1 MNDFFE
7 IIRFVGN
14 ASLKVLPFFLLS
26 MFLSVLI
33 NMLDLTDAIRKAFAE
48 REGLAVIL
56 ATAVGAF
63 SPFCSCTVIPIIAGL
78 LISGVPLAPVMSF
91 WIASPTMDPEIFTL
105 TVGILGWPLAL
116 SRLGASL
123 ALSLGAGYLT
133 LLLCRRGYFSQILPA
148 EVEHSTQPKTSCCK
162 TISEITPIPVILT
175 VLPDAACCSAGKEKA
190 IAVSLPI
197 LHPPA
202 WWESGVAS
210 LRRIDWTVFARRMG
224 GQSWRLG
231 RWLLVAFTL
240 EALITMYV
248 PQETIVSILG
258 DGNRFAIPLASM
270 IGVPLY
276 LGNLSALPIVKGLI
290 IQGMQP
296 GAAIAFLIAGPVTT
310 IPAMTA
316 VWTIV
321 RRPIFALY
329 IAISLL
335 GSMLLGYFV
344 SAIL

>member
-1 MNDFFE
+1 MDGFFE
-7 IIRFVGN
+7 IVRFVGN
-14 ASLKVLPFFLLS
+14 AAWKVLPFFLLS
-26 MFLSVLI
+26 MFLSVLV
-33 NMLDLTDAIRKAFAE
+33 NMLDLTDAIRKAFAG
-48 REGLAVIL
+48 REGLAVLL

-133 LLLCRRGYFSQILPA
+133 LLLCRLGYFSQILPVG
-148 EVEHSTQPKTSCCK
+148 VEHSTQLKTSSCCK
-162 TISEITPIPVILT
+162 TQNEAPPIPVTLT
-175 VLPDAACCSAGKEKA
+175 VLPTVACCSAEGAKA
-190 IAVSLPI
+190 IAVPLPV

-210 LRRIDWTVFARRMG
+210 VRRIDWKVFSRRMG
-224 GQSWRLG
+224 DQSWRLG

-240 EALITMYV
+240 EAIITMYV

-258 DGNRFAIPLASM
+258 DGSRFGNSIGFIDRSSSLPGKPQRLAYCQRPYYSRDAA
-270 IGVPLY
+270 GCSHCLPDRRTRY
-276 LGNLSALPIVKGLI
+276 NHPGNDGSVDRCPQAH
-290 IQGMQP
+290 
-296 GAAIAFLIAGPVTT
+296 F
-310 IPAMTA
+310 
-316 VWTIV
+316 
-321 RRPIFALY
+321 R
-329 IAISLL
+329 SLCRH
-335 GSMLLGYFV
+335 
-344 SAIL
+344 

>member
-14 ASLKVLPFFLLS
+14 ATWKVLPFFVLS
-26 MFLSVLI
+26 MFLSVMI
-33 NMLDLTDAIRKAFAE
+33 NMLDLKDAIRRAFAG
-48 REGLAVIL
+48 RQGFAILL

-63 SPFCSCTVIPIIAGL
+63 SPFCSCTVIPVIAGL
-78 LISGVPLAPVMSF
+78 LMSGVPLAPVMSF

-105 TVGILGWPLAL
+105 TIGILGWPLAL
-116 SRLGASL
+116 ARLGASL
-123 ALSLGAGYLT
+123 TLSLAAGYLT
-133 LLLCRRGYFSQILPA
+133 LLLCRMGFFSRILPGEGEQSHQLQVSA
-148 EVEHSTQPKTSCCK
+148 CCK
-162 TISEITPIPVILT
+162 AQREAPLIPITLT
-175 VLPDAACCSAGKEKA
+175 VLPAACCSANMATA
-190 IAVSLPI
+190 ITASPPV

-202 WWESGVAS
+202 WWESGIAS
-210 LRRIDWTVFARRMG
+210 LRRIDWMVFARRVG
-224 GQSWRLG
+224 DQSWRLG
-231 RWLLVAFTL
+231 RWLLVAFML
-240 EALITMYV
+240 EALITKYV
-248 PQETIVSILG
+248 PQETIATILG
-258 DGNRFAIPLASM
+258 DRSRFAIPLASL

-290 IQGMQP
+290 TQGMQP

-316 VWTIV
+316 VWTVV

-335 GSMLLGYFV
+335 GSMLLGFIV
-344 SAIL
+344 SGFL